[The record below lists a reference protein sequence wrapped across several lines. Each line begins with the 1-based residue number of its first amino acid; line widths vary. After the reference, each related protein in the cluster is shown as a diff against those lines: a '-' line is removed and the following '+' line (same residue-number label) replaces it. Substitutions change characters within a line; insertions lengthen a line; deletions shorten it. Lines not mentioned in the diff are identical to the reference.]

1 MPSITLIS
9 GVSVACHPKSVSTE
23 IEQRADFKLSGR
35 RLVDVARE
43 ISGYWKDFA
52 ALLAPNKFTSSTVSV
67 IEQQN
72 RFSLFGQA
80 HRMLD
85 DWTDDLD
92 RGATCRLI
100 IETFVRMDKNAQ
112 ANSIFGPDLVD
123 YCVDPQVLIRH
134 SAIVRCQNILCEF
147 AASQD
152 GVRSASC
159 DQVNVVPYPPL

>member
-1 MPSITLIS
+1 MPSISLVS
-9 GVSVACHPKSVSTE
+9 GVSVACHPKSASAE
-23 IEQRADFKLSGR
+23 IQQRTDCKLSGK

-52 ALLAPNKFTSSTVSV
+52 ALLAPSKFTSSTVNV

-85 DWTDDLD
+85 DWTDDVD

-100 IETFVRMDKNAQ
+100 IETFVRMDKKAQ
-112 ANSIFGPDLVD
+112 ANSLFGADLVD
-123 YCVDPQVLIRH
+123 YVKTIMQ
-134 SAIVRCQNILCEF
+134 
-147 AASQD
+147 
-152 GVRSASC
+152 
-159 DQVNVVPYPPL
+159 